1 VISLVGLCLL
11 VMALLHWVLE
21 PLEAVFTWTLQLNL
35 LPWLLGLFFIWL
47 LAGNPT
53 ADRRPDPDQAG

>member
-1 VISLVGLCLL
+1 MISLVGLCLL

-35 LPWLLGLFFIWL
+35 LPWLLGVFFIWL
-47 LAGNPT
+47 LSGES
-53 ADRRPDPDQAG
+53 DRSTSP

>member
-1 VISLVGLCLL
+1 MISLVGLCLL

-21 PLEAVFTWTLQLNL
+21 PLEDVFTWMLQLNL

-47 LAGNPT
+47 MA
-53 ADRRPDPDQAG
+53 AESDRSTSP

>member
-1 VISLVGLCLL
+1 MISLVGLCLL

-21 PLEAVFTWTLQLNL
+21 PLEAFFTWTLQLNL

-47 LAGNPT
+47 LAGESERST
-53 ADRRPDPDQAG
+53 SH

>member
-1 VISLVGLCLL
+1 MISLVGLCLL

-35 LPWLLGLFFIWL
+35 LPWLLGVFFIWL
-47 LAGNPT
+47 LAGES
-53 ADRRPDPDQAG
+53 DRSASP

>member
-1 VISLVGLCLL
+1 MISLVGFCLL

-35 LPWLLGLFFIWL
+35 LPWMLGLFLIWL
-47 LAGNPT
+47 LAGESARSTSP
-53 ADRRPDPDQAG
+53 

>member
-1 VISLVGLCLL
+1 MISLVGLCLL

-35 LPWLLGLFFIWL
+35 LPWLLGVLFIWL
-47 LAGNPT
+47 LAGES
-53 ADRRPDPDQAG
+53 DRNTSP

>member
-1 VISLVGLCLL
+1 MISLVGLCLL

-21 PLEAVFTWTLQLNL
+21 PLEAVFTWTLQLKL

-47 LAGNPT
+47 LAGES
-53 ADRRPDPDQAG
+53 DRNTSP

>member
-1 VISLVGLCLL
+1 MISLVGLCLL
-11 VMALLHWVLE
+11 VMTLLHWVLE

-47 LAGNPT
+47 LAGES
-53 ADRRPDPDQAG
+53 DRGTSP

>member
-1 VISLVGLCLL
+1 MISLVGLCLL

-21 PLEAVFTWTLQLNL
+21 PLEAVFTWTLQLKL

-47 LAGNPT
+47 LAGESERSTSP
-53 ADRRPDPDQAG
+53 

>member
-1 VISLVGLCLL
+1 MIALVGLCLL

-35 LPWLLGLFFIWL
+35 LPWLLGVFFIWL
-47 LAGNPT
+47 LAGES
-53 ADRRPDPDQAG
+53 DRSTSP

>member
-1 VISLVGLCLL
+1 MISLVGLCLL

-35 LPWLLGLFFIWL
+35 LPLLLGLFFIWL
-47 LAGNPT
+47 LAGESDSSPSS
-53 ADRRPDPDQAG
+53 

>member
-1 VISLVGLCLL
+1 MISLVGLCLL

-35 LPWLLGLFFIWL
+35 LPWMLGFFFIWL
-47 LAGNPT
+47 LAGES
-53 ADRRPDPDQAG
+53 DRSPSS

>member
-1 VISLVGLCLL
+1 MISLVGLCLL

-21 PLEAVFTWTLQLNL
+21 PLEVVFTWTLQLNL

-47 LAGNPT
+47 LAGES
-53 ADRRPDPDQAG
+53 DRSTSP